1 MRLNEIKMKKL
12 LILILA
18 SLSMLFLTSCVE
30 KLTQEEAIAVANEL
44 VSASVELNEIYYGE
58 GLPYST
64 ENSMAVVYAPVT
76 DEAKYITEAEL
87 RKATLSVFTENYS
100 NSIFAMYLTGYSD
113 DDGGVIYARY
123 VDNGERL
130 TVNIQAEPLV
140 EKTRTYDLD
149 SAEIVKLKR
158 KKIVVSYDTFI
169 DGEPD
174 VKVEVTLVLS
184 ETDSGMVW
192 RIDSPTY

>member
-18 SLSMLFLTSCVE
+18 LSMLCLSSCVE

-44 VSASVELNEIYYGE
+44 VSASIDLNEIYYGE

-76 DEAKYITEAEL
+76 DEAKYLTEAEL
-87 RKATLSVFTENYS
+87 KEATLSVFTENYS

-130 TVNIQAEPLV
+130 TVNVQAEPLV

-158 KKIVVSYDTFI
+158 KKIVVSYDTFV
-169 DGEPD
+169 DGVAD
-174 VKVEVTLVLS
+174 VRVEVTLVLS
-184 ETDSGMVW
+184 DTESGMVW

>member
-1 MRLNEIKMKKL
+1 MRIKMKKSFIILVLALSL
-12 LILILA
+12 LC
-18 SLSMLFLTSCVE
+18 LSSCVE

-44 VSASVELNEIYYGE
+44 VSASIELNEIYYGE

-64 ENSMAVVYAPVT
+64 EDSMAVIYAPVT
-76 DEAKYITEAEL
+76 DEAKYLTEAEL
-87 RKATLSVFTENYS
+87 KEATLSVFTENYA

-113 DDGGVIYARY
+113 DDGGIIYARY

-130 TVNIQAEPLV
+130 TINVNSEPLV
-140 EKTRTYDLD
+140 ENTRTYDYD
-149 SAEIVKLKR
+149 SVEIVKLRR
-158 KKIVVSYDTFI
+158 KKIVVSYDTFVN
-169 DGEPD
+169 GVAD

-184 ETDSGMVW
+184 DTESGTVW